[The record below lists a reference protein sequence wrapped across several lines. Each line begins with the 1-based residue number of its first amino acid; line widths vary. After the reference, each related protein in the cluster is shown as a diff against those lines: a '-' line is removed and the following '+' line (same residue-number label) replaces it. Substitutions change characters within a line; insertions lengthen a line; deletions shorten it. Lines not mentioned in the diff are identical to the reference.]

1 MILPARRQPVDSRV
15 RAAAAAGDPLEG
27 WSRRALARLARRA
40 SRAWYRRVDG
50 LDRLSARTTV
60 PVRRLRMLGDAW
72 NEGGDSGVQALGP
85 APARD
90 EVDKDELRRIDG
102 ALEAWR
108 RRHYPLETLRWD
120 VWRNRVSVWHLMPGS
135 DRRGDLERRPLAHLR
150 LTQDG
155 RWHLYRKASKGEWW
169 PVLVRGRRAPQD
181 MHDCLEAIRLDPE
194 GRFWHTP
201 PRSYEGSDFWFGPGR
216 YRT

>member
-1 MILPARRQPVDSRV
+1 MTPPLRDRPGPGPVP
-15 RAAAAAGDPLEG
+15 DPLAG
-27 WSRRALARLARRA
+27 RSPRSLVRLARRA
-40 SRAWYRRVDG
+40 SRAWERRADG
-50 LDRLSARTTV
+50 LERLALRTDV

-72 NEGGDSGVQALGP
+72 TEGGASGVEALGA

-90 EVDKDELRRIDG
+90 DVDADELRRIDG

-120 VWRNRVSVWHLMPGS
+120 VWRNRVSVWHLVPGP
-135 DRRGDLERRPLAHLR
+135 DRRGDLDRRPLAHLR
-150 LTQDG
+150 LTGDG
-155 RWHLYRKASKGEWW
+155 RWHLYRKASQGEWW
-169 PVLVRGRRAPQD
+169 PVIVNGRRGPQD
-181 MHDCLEAIRLDPE
+181 MHHCLEAVRIDLE
-194 GRFWHTP
+194 GRFWRTP